1 MSAAGTDDL
10 RDTCIVNHNS
20 ISRSD
25 SLHSHCST
33 SGSAEGYHSTSTRH
47 SHQTCQILW
56 ISATKVKLRTSKTQA
71 RFCTVM
77 SLHRMASLCIGFQQQ
92 LKERLILSPAVSR
105 LLFVQLQAGPRSL
118 RLQQPL
124 ASVKV
129 CQPSRHQVKQLEQT
143 CRSILR
149 LFQWTLLQL
158 SRVRITVTCKFKHL
172 WVALVLKV
180 KPWVKF
186 HPYLYRDSSNW
197 NVATE
202 STIFWQFLELKRS
215 HFTICSDQCNW
226 PLADPCF
233 LKLASVHTS
242 LEVCGKYFS
251 NN

>member
-1 MSAAGTDDL
+1 MCQCLPMALMTWETPALSIITAYHDQTVCTRIAQHQARL
-10 RDTCIVNHNS
+10 R
-20 ISRSD
+20 
-25 SLHSHCST
+25 
-33 SGSAEGYHSTSTRH
+33 ATSTRH

-56 ISATKVKLRTSKTQA
+56 ISATKVELRTSKTQA
-71 RFCTVM
+71 KFCTVT

-92 LKERLILSPAVSR
+92 LKERLIPSPAVSR
-105 LLFVQLQAGPRSL
+105 LPFVQLQAGPRSL

-149 LFQWTLLQL
+149 QFQWTLLQL

-197 NVATE
+197 NVAKE

-215 HFTICSDQCNW
+215 HFTICSN
-226 PLADPCF
+226 LTTSR
-233 LKLASVHTS
+233 SVFSEVSICAHISGS
-242 LEVCGKYFS
+242 LW
-251 NN
+251 